1 MILVTGANGFIG
13 SHVARLLVKE
23 GRPVRCFLREG
34 SNRVNLIGDEFK
46 GRLEFAYGDLR
57 DIDSVRKAAKGAKTV
72 YHIAAYAHLWYPDPK
87 IVYEINHGGSRN
99 VFQACREE
107 GVEKVVYTNTAAIL
121 RGGTKQD
128 PSGEEAVLTLDKMP
142 GHYTR
147 SKLLAYEEALKYARD
162 GLPLTIVSPT
172 TPIGEGDCNLT
183 PPGKMIVDF
192 LNGRLPAYIDT
203 VINYI
208 DVEDAAA
215 GHILA
220 EKKGRIGERYIL
232 GAFNLTLEEIFGI
245 LSKITGKP
253 APRLKLPAAPLLPL
267 GFLCE
272 KISEWITHKEPPIPW
287 EGLRLAKRP
296 LAFDSSKAVRE
307 LGLPQGGIEAA
318 LRKAVGWFC
327 EKGYV
332 KNSNIKN
339 QNPK

>member
-1 MILVTGANGFIG
+1 MVLVTGANGFIG
-13 SHVARLLVKE
+13 SHVVRLLVGE
-23 GRPVRCFLREG
+23 GQAVRCFLRKD
-34 SNRVNLIGDEFK
+34 SNRVNLEGYEFK
-46 GRLEFAYGDLR
+46 DRLEFTYGDLR
-57 DIDSVRKAAKGAKTV
+57 DIGSLRKAVKGAKIV

-99 VFQACREE
+99 VFQVCREE
-107 GVEKVVYTNTAAIL
+107 GVEKVIYTNTAAIL

-128 PSGEEAVLTLDKMP
+128 PSNEGAVLTLDKMP

-147 SKLLAYEEALKYARD
+147 SKLLAYEEALKYAKN
-162 GLPLTIVSPT
+162 GLPVVIVSPT

-183 PPGKMIVDF
+183 PPGKMIVNF
-192 LNGRLPAYIDT
+192 LRGKLPAYIDT

-208 DVEDAAA
+208 DVEDVAA

-220 EKKGRIGERYIL
+220 EKKGRAGERYIL
-232 GAFNLTLEEIFGI
+232 GAYNLTLEEIFGI

-253 APRLKLPAAPLLPL
+253 APQLKLPAAPLLPL

-296 LAFDSSKAVRE
+296 FAFDSSKAVRE
-307 LGLPQGGIEAA
+307 LGLPQSGIEAA
-318 LRKAVGWFC
+318 LRKAIDWFYS
-327 EKGYV
+327 KGYV
-332 KNSNIKN
+332 KSGAER
-339 QNPK
+339 

>member
-13 SHVARLLVKE
+13 SHVVKLLVE
-23 GRPVRCFLREG
+23 ESQTVRCFLRKD
-34 SNRVNLIGDEFK
+34 SNRVNLK
-46 GRLEFAYGDLR
+46 GYEVKDRLEFAYGDVR
-57 DIDSVRKAAKGAKTV
+57 DIGSLRKAVKGAKVV

-99 VFQACREE
+99 VFQVCREE
-107 GVEKVVYTNTAAIL
+107 GIEKVVYTNTAAIL
-121 RGGTKQD
+121 SGGTKQD
-128 PSGEEAVLTLDKMP
+128 LSNEEAVLPLDKMP

-147 SKLLAYEEALKYARD
+147 SKLLAYEEALKYARE
-162 GLPLTIVSPT
+162 GLPVTIVSPT
-172 TPIGEGDCNLT
+172 TPIGAGDCNLT

-192 LNGRLPAYIDT
+192 LNGKLPAYIDT

-208 DVEDAAA
+208 DVEDVAT

-220 EKKGRIGERYIL
+220 EKKGRPGERYIL
-232 GAFNLTLEEIFGI
+232 GAYNLTLEEIFGI

-253 APRLKLPAAPLLPL
+253 APQLKLPAAPLLPL

-296 LAFDSSKAVRE
+296 FAFDSSKAVRE
-307 LGLPQGGIEAA
+307 LGLPQSGIETA
-318 LRKAVGWFC
+318 LRKAVDWFYS
-327 EKGYV
+327 KGYV
-332 KNSNIKN
+332 KSGADR
-339 QNPK
+339 

>member
-1 MILVTGANGFIG
+1 MA
-13 SHVARLLVKE
+13 SAE
-23 GRPVRCFLREG
+23 
-34 SNRVNLIGDEFK
+34 
-46 GRLEFAYGDLR
+46 
-57 DIDSVRKAAKGAKTV
+57 
-72 YHIAAYAHLWYPDPK
+72 
-87 IVYEINHGGSRN
+87 
-99 VFQACREE
+99 
-107 GVEKVVYTNTAAIL
+107 
-121 RGGTKQD
+121 
-128 PSGEEAVLTLDKMP
+128 
-142 GHYTR
+142 
-147 SKLLAYEEALKYARD
+147 
-162 GLPLTIVSPT
+162 GLPVVVVNPSTPVGPADAKPT
-172 TPIGEGDCNLT
+172 PT
-183 PPGKMIVDF
+183 GKMIVDF

-296 LAFDSSKAVRE
+296 FAFDSSKAVRE